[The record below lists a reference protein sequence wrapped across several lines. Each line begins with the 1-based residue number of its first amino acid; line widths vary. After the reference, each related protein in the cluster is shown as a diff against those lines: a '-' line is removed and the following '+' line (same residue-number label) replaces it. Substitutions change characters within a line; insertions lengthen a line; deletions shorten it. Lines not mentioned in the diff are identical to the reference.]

1 MVRRTIHTLPCSQLP
16 TNRQCVQGL
25 FHIHQETVQYTN
37 TKELASADFSI
48 SQCSRENFAVASEME
63 KSGEE
68 EEQEDIFSY
77 REEKEATV

>member
-1 MVRRTIHTLPCSQLP
+1 MVGRTIHTLPCSQLP
-16 TNRQCVQGL
+16 TNRQCLQRL
-25 FHIHQETVQYTN
+25 FHIHQETVQNTN
-37 TKELASADFSI
+37 TKELGSADYLI
-48 SQCSRENFAVASEME
+48 SQGSRENFAVASEME